1 MPDRGDWEVPGEAA
15 GEALSSFVRARTR
28 APWSRVKGWI
38 ASGKVFVG
46 GAAERGAGRRL
57 RAGDL
62 VSLRMEAPRPR
73 GDRPSVAIVFE
84 DDQVA
89 VIDKPAGV
97 SSVPYEDGERD
108 TAMDLLRD
116 AWRLRRTR
124 RATAPIFVVHRLDRA
139 TSGLMVFAL
148 TRPAERTLARQF
160 REHTAHRTYLCV
172 AHGAVGPAR
181 IESYLVGDRGDRLRG
196 SSRTP
201 GRRGK
206 RAVTHVRPLQPLAEA
221 TLCEVRL
228 ETGRTHQIRI
238 HLSERGHP
246 VVGDR
251 VYTRDRARS
260 GAPVLPA
267 RRLLLHAAT
276 LAFVHPATGEAL
288 RFEAPI
294 PADMGDEIEA
304 LGGSRV

>member
-15 GEALSSFVRARTR
+15 GEALSSFVRARAG
-28 APWSRVKGWI
+28 APWSRVKDWI
-38 ASGKVFVG
+38 GSGKVFVG
-46 GAAERGAGRRL
+46 GAAERDGGRRL
-57 RAGDL
+57 RRGEV

-73 GDRPSVAIVFE
+73 DHKPSVTIVFE
-84 DDQVA
+84 DKQVA

-97 SSVPYEDGERD
+97 SSVPYESGERG

-148 TRPAERTLARQF
+148 SKPAERALARQF

-172 AHGAVGPAR
+172 AHGAVHPAR

-201 GRRGK
+201 GRGK
-206 RAVTHVRPLQPLAEA
+206 RAVTHVRPIERLAGA
-221 TLCEVRL
+221 TLCEVTL

-246 VVGDR
+246 VVGDP
-251 VYTRDRARS
+251 VYTRDFARD
-260 GAPVLPA
+260 GTPVLPA
-267 RRLLLHAAT
+267 RRLLLHAST

-288 RFEAPI
+288 RFEAPL
-294 PADMGDEIEA
+294 PGDMRAEIGILA
-304 LGGSRV
+304 GSAN